1 MEARRRTSPFV
12 LAALLAAAMSTPAQA
27 QPQGLLELT
36 APAEIE
42 DARALNA
49 GIDRISGKVTA
60 CVERGGEPKACMCR
74 EAADIAALKRAYE
87 AAVAKHPA
95 WRGRVLHFT
104 NAERNRSWNVNM
116 PGLAG
121 AFDGCP

>member
-1 MEARRRTSPFV
+1 MNRSV
-12 LAALLAAAMSTPAQA
+12 LAALLLAAASPAAHA
-27 QPQGLLELT
+27 QQRQEPLRLT

-42 DARALNA
+42 DAQALNA

-60 CVERGGEPKACMCR
+60 CVERGGEPDACMCR

-87 AAVAKHPA
+87 AAVAKHPD
-95 WRGRVLHFT
+95 WRGRILHFS
-104 NAERNRSWNVNM
+104 NAENTYSANINM

-121 AFDGCP
+121 AFGGCP